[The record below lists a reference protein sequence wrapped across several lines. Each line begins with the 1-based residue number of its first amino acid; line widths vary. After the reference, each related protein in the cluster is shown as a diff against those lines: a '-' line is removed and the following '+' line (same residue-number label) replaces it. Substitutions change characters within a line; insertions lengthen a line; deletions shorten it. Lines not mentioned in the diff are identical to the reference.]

1 MRMVDYQKQADKTA
15 NEIAKSYVKAANY
28 INDEMA
34 KIFRTFEVQGG
45 LSEQEALRLL
55 NNLPDKWVY
64 DSLKETVKTVK
75 DPAKRRALLSVIN
88 SPAYAY
94 RIRRFEELQK
104 DIDRQTKNIAAF
116 EQTVTRAHYISLA
129 GFAFEHAVFDIQK
142 GIGFSFPF
150 SRMSE
155 SRVTQILKRNWSGKL
170 FSERIWD
177 KEKNINATL
186 KEELLTQFMTG
197 RSYKKTAENI
207 QNAMAVGAMEA
218 RRLVRTESTY
228 IANCAEMES
237 YTACG
242 IKKFKFLATLDM
254 RTSEICASMDG
265 KTFDVDKAVPGTNV
279 PPLHPW
285 CRSTTVA
292 VIDSAAASNLER
304 RARDPKTG
312 KTYLVPEDMSYADWK
327 KSIDERYGKGTWE
340 TERKMLINRPSDMEQ
355 YRRYKSIL
363 GKENMPKTFDMFRD
377 LKYNNIDEWE
387 NVKYYAR
394 NINGRPI
401 EYVKI
406 DRELEKLKIRKGT
419 ACIPDDEIK
428 AYILPDT
435 DSKRE
440 PYHIMYRMKERNI
453 TDDDLRSFKNNAIVA
468 MSQWNGKR
476 LEYYSSDGVCVIS
489 RTNAG
494 WVYKTAWKK
503 EDFDETAMK
512 VLEVCRKYVK

>member
-1 MRMVDYQKQADKTA
+1 MA

-55 NNLPDKWVY
+55 NNLPDKSVY

-88 SPAYAY
+88 SPAYAF

-104 DIDRQTKNIAAF
+104 DIDRQTENIAAF

-129 GFAFEHAVFDIQK
+129 GLAFEHAVFDIQK

-237 YTACG
+237 YAACG
-242 IKKFKFLATLDM
+242 IKQFKFLATLDM

-292 VIDSAAASNLER
+292 VIDSAAANNLER

-340 TERKMLINRPSDMEQ
+340 TERKMLINRPNDMEQ
-355 YRRYKSIL
+355 YKRYKSIL
-363 GKENMPKTFDMFRD
+363 GKENMPKTFDMFQN
-377 LKYNNIDEWE
+377 LKYNNSAEWDMLKSYKRAIQIGELTPLADFELYKKISKEIDKTLVGVTTQ
-387 NVKYYAR
+387 NGIVITGKSNHFIAR
-394 NINGRPI
+394 IIGSVEQRRNGVEIN
-401 EYVKI
+401 ES
-406 DRELEKLKIRKGT
+406 LKTLISPKKV
-419 ACIPDDEIK
+419 DDK
-428 AYILPDT
+428 V
-435 DSKRE
+435 
-440 PYHIMYRMKERNI
+440 
-453 TDDDLRSFKNNAIVA
+453 NNSNGV
-468 MSQWNGKR
+468 SQRFIGESAAVTVNPVTGNLIQVNPLKQR
-476 LEYYSSDGVCVIS
+476 
-489 RTNAG
+489 
-494 WVYKTAWKK
+494 
-503 EDFDETAMK
+503 
-512 VLEVCRKYVK
+512 